1 LSRAGR
7 KESSHA
13 WCEFADVGS
22 CAMVQEGNVFQNI
35 QGNGPGKKL
44 DLRLQSRKG
53 RHFITY
59 LLAFEFLPVPSIFI
73 QN

>member
-1 LSRAGR
+1 
-7 KESSHA
+7 
-13 WCEFADVGS
+13 
-22 CAMVQEGNVFQNI
+22 MVQEGNVFQNI